1 MKAAI
6 MPSASTTYKVVTR
19 GGELFHENHQHGEV
33 FEDREQAEKVAELLN
48 ARDKHNHPRQSRNWA
63 WTVEESATVPA
74 ESTYFV
80 VYSVSIKTYIYE
92 QEDGSV
98 RTVYVRSDPNAELA
112 KDSIPEETVQR
123 VDSNGHSA
131 WNVTVYNTT
140 IDGAKERS
148 LQMRRWMELGDPT
161 EHLNQR

>member
-1 MKAAI
+1 
-6 MPSASTTYKVVTR
+6 
-19 GGELFHENHQHGEV
+19 
-33 FEDREQAEKVAELLN
+33 
-48 ARDKHNHPRQSRNWA
+48 
-63 WTVEESATVPA
+63 
-74 ESTYFV
+74 
-80 VYSVSIKTYIYE
+80 VSIKTYIYE

-112 KDSIPEETVQR
+112 KDSIPEETAQR